1 MVGMGWSLRNGSLDL
16 ATLQTLFQVG
26 MLRPTELVKGV
37 YERIEQ
43 CPVPNIWI
51 YLLPRETVIA
61 QAQELEAQW
70 KAGKTDMPLY
80 GIPYAIKDNIDV
92 AGHPTTGACPEFGY
106 VPTESATV
114 VNRLNSAGAL
124 LIGKTNLDQF
134 ATGLVGTRSP
144 YGISPNPFD
153 SRFISGGSS
162 SGSAVAVSVGLVSFS
177 LGTDTAGS
185 GRVPAG
191 FTNLVGLKPSKGL
204 LSTTGVF
211 PACRSLDCVSILA
224 LTCADAQ
231 AVFRVCQAPDPADPF
246 SRERPAYLPKKQ
258 HASTG
263 AFRFAVPY
271 REQLEFFGNSEY
283 AALFS
288 SAVERVE
295 KLGGQKQE
303 IDFGP
308 FLKTAHLLYH
318 GPWVAERLA
327 AIKDFVADKPHA
339 LLPVTK
345 RIIEAGSRFSAIDTY
360 QSYYQLRRYQQT
372 VRALWRTVD
381 VLLLPTTGT
390 IYTIAEVEA
399 DPVKLNTN
407 LGYYTN
413 FVNLLDLCAWAVP
426 NGFTKNGL
434 PMGITLM
441 APAFQDEY
449 LGELAAEFHH
459 QSTSTMGATGWT
471 LPPDSTPD
479 VELSNIQDG
488 ERMDLAVLGLHLTG
502 QPLNFQLTE
511 LGARLRRTCR
521 TAPEYRCYVI
531 TDPQGAR
538 KPGAVFVRDGSGAA
552 LEVEIWDIPLE
563 HVGRFMVRV
572 PPPLGIG
579 SLKLE
584 DGQMVKG
591 FICEG
596 YATEGAEDITALGGW
611 RPYLARHP

>member
-1 MVGMGWSLRNGSLDL
+1 MSWSPRNGSLDI
-16 ATLQTLFQVG
+16 ATLHELYLAER
-26 MLRPTELVKGV
+26 LRPTELVEAV
-37 YERIEQ
+37 YERIAQ
-43 CPVPNIWI
+43 CPVPHIWI
-51 YLLPRETVIA
+51 YLLPRETVLA
-61 QAQELEAQW
+61 QAKELEIRW
-70 KAGKTDMPLY
+70 KSDKAGMPLY

-92 AGHPTTGACPEFGY
+92 MGHPTTAACPDFRY
-106 VPTESATV
+106 VPSETATV
-114 VNRLNSAGAL
+114 VNRLNSSGAL
-124 LIGKTNLDQF
+124 FIGKTNLDQF
-134 ATGLVGTRSP
+134 ATGLTGTRSP
-144 YGISPNPFD
+144 YGSSPNPFD

-162 SGSAVAVSVGLVSFS
+162 SGSAVAASTGLVSFS

-204 LSTTGVF
+204 LSTKGVF
-211 PACRSLDCVSILA
+211 PACRSLDCVSIFA

-231 AVFRVCQAPDPADPF
+231 AVFHVCQGPDPIDPF

-258 HASTG
+258 HSITRP
-263 AFRFAVPY
+263 FRFGVPS
-271 REQLEFFGNSEY
+271 RAQLEFFGNGEY

-288 SAVERVE
+288 SAVERLV
-295 KLGGQKQE
+295 KMGGEKQE
-303 IDFGP
+303 IDFEP
-308 FLKTAHLLYH
+308 FVATAKLLYH

-327 AIKDFVADKPHA
+327 AIKDFLAEKPNA

-345 RIIEAGSRFSAIDTY
+345 RIIEEGSRFSAIDAY
-360 QSYYQLRRYQQT
+360 ESYYQLQTYQQRVT
-372 VRALWRTVD
+372 ALWRTVD

-399 DPVKLNTN
+399 DPVTLNTN

-426 NGFTKNGL
+426 NGFLKNGL
-434 PMGITLM
+434 PMGITLL

-449 LGELAAEFHH
+449 VGGLAAEFHH
-459 QSTSTMGATGWT
+459 QSSSTMGATGCI
-471 LPPDSTPD
+471 LPPQSAPD
-479 VELSNIQDG
+479 IKSSNNQDG
-488 ERMDLAVLGLHLTG
+488 ERMELAVLGLHLTG
-502 QPLNFQLTE
+502 QPLNFQLAE

-531 TDPQGAR
+531 TDPKGTR

-552 LEVEIWDIPLE
+552 LEVEVWDIPFE
-563 HVGRFMVRV
+563 NFGRFMARI

-579 SLKLE
+579 SLKLD
-584 DGQMVKG
+584 DGRMVKG

-596 YATEGAEDITALGGW
+596 YAIEEAEDITATGGW
-611 RPYLARHP
+611 RAYLAAASA

>member
-1 MVGMGWSLRNGSLDL
+1 MGWSLQNSSLDI
-16 ATLQTLFQVG
+16 ATLQKHYHAGT
-26 MLRPTELVKGV
+26 LRPTELVEAV
-37 YERIEQ
+37 YERVAH
-43 CPVPNIWI
+43 CPVPHIWI
-51 YLLPRETVIA
+51 YLLPCEAVLA
-61 QAQELEAQW
+61 QAKELEARW
-70 KAGKTDMPLY
+70 KSDKAGMPLY
-80 GIPYAIKDNIDV
+80 GIPYAIKDNIDA
-92 AGHPTTGACPEFGY
+92 AGHPTTAACPEFRY

-114 VNRLNSAGAL
+114 VNRLNSSGAL

-162 SGSAVAVSVGLVSFS
+162 SGSAVAVSTGLVSFS

-204 LSTTGVF
+204 LSTKGVF

-231 AVFRVCQAPDPADPF
+231 AVFSVCQAPDPADPF
-246 SRERPAYLPKKQ
+246 SRERPAYLPQKQ
-258 HASTG
+258 HAATRP
-263 AFRFAVPY
+263 FRFAVPY
-271 REQLEFFGNSEY
+271 REQLEFFGNGEY

-288 SAVERVE
+288 SAVERFE

-308 FLKTAHLLYH
+308 FLETAKLLYH

-327 AIKDFVADKPHA
+327 AIKDFFAQKPNA
-339 LLPVTK
+339 LHPVTK
-345 RIIEAGSRFSAIDTY
+345 RIIEGGSRFSAIDAY
-360 QSYYQLRRYQQT
+360 ESYYQLRTYQQI

-399 DPVKLNTN
+399 DPVQLNTN

-426 NGFTKNGL
+426 NGFFKNGL

-441 APAFQDEY
+441 APAFHDEY
-449 LGELAAEFHH
+449 LGGLAAEFHH
-459 QSTSTMGATGWT
+459 QSSSTMGATGWT
-471 LPPDSTPD
+471 LPPNSAPD
-479 VELSNIQDG
+479 VELSSSPGG
-488 ERMDLAVLGLHLTG
+488 ERMELAVLGLHLTG

-538 KPGAVFVRDGSGAA
+538 KPGAVFVRDGSGAG
-552 LEVEIWDIPLE
+552 LEVEVWDIPLE
-563 HVGRFMVRV
+563 NFGRFMVRV

-579 SLKLE
+579 SLKLD
-584 DGQMVKG
+584 DGRVVKG

-596 YATEGAEDITALGGW
+596 HAIEGAEEITAMGGW
-611 RPYLARHP
+611 RKYLARHPR

>member
-1 MVGMGWSLRNGSLDL
+1 MSWSLRNGSLDI
-16 ATLQTLFQVG
+16 ATLQKLYHAG
-26 MLRPTELVKGV
+26 ALRPTELVEAV
-37 YERIEQ
+37 YERVAQ
-43 CPVPNIWI
+43 CSVPHIWI
-51 YLLPRETVIA
+51 YLLPREAVIA
-61 QAQELEAQW
+61 HAKELEARW
-70 KAGKTDMPLY
+70 KVDKAGMPLY

-92 AGHPTTGACPEFGY
+92 AGHPTTAACPEFRY

-114 VNRLNSAGAL
+114 VNRLNSSGAL

-153 SRFISGGSS
+153 SSFISGGSS
-162 SGSAVAVSVGLVSFS
+162 SGSAVAVSTGLVSFS

-204 LSTTGVF
+204 LSTKGVF
-211 PACRSLDCVSILA
+211 PACRSLDCVSILS
-224 LTCADAQ
+224 LTCADAL
-231 AVFRVCQAPDPADPF
+231 AVFKVCRAPDQADPF
-246 SRERPAYLPKKQ
+246 SRKRPPYLPQKPYA
-258 HASTG
+258 ASRP
-263 AFRFAVPY
+263 FRFGVPY
-271 REQLEFFGNSEY
+271 REQLDFFGNSEY
-283 AALFS
+283 AALFT
-288 SAVERVE
+288 SAVQRLTKV
-295 KLGGQKQE
+295 GGEKQE
-303 IDFGP
+303 IDFEV
-308 FLKTAHLLYH
+308 FLATAKLLYH

-327 AIKDFVADKPHA
+327 VIKDLITEKPNA
-339 LLPVTK
+339 LLSVTK
-345 RIIEAGSRFSAIDTY
+345 RIIEGGTRFSAIDAFE
-360 QSYYQLRRYQQT
+360 SYYQLRRYQQLAQS
-372 VRALWRTVD
+372 VWGSID

-399 DPVKLNTN
+399 DPVQLNTN

-426 NGFTKNGL
+426 NGFLKNGL

-449 LGELAAEFHH
+449 LGDLASVFHH
-459 QSTSTMGATGWT
+459 QSSHDMGATGCA
-471 LPPDSTPD
+471 LPPISPQE
-479 VELSNIQDG
+479 VKSSASPGG
-488 ERMDLAVLGLHLTG
+488 ERMELAVLGLHLTG

-511 LGARLRRTCR
+511 LGAQLRRTCR

-531 TDPQGAR
+531 TDSQKAR
-538 KPGAVFVRDGSGAA
+538 KPGAVFVTDGSGAA
-552 LEVEIWDIPLE
+552 LEVEVWDIPLE
-563 HVGRFMVRV
+563 NFGRFMVRV

-584 DGQMVKG
+584 DGRTIKG

-596 YATEGAEDITALGGW
+596 YAIEGAEEITAMGGW
-611 RPYLARHP
+611 RAYLAQHPR